1 MAAVDLAALPP
12 TVTIRGLAA
21 LVGLPDPQPEADS
34 AEETWE
40 GLCARI
46 SRGAPAPYR
55 VHVTAD
61 GRVREV
67 TA

>member
-21 LVGLPDPQPEADS
+21 LVGLPDPQPDNGP
-34 AEETWE
+34 EETWE